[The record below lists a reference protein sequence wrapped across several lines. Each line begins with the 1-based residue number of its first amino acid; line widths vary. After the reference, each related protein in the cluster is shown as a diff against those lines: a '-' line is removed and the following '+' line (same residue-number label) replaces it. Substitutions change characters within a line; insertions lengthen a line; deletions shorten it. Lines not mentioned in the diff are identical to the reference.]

1 MAKLRS
7 SIERRRRKQERAG
20 LGPIWLDWFRSRRPV
35 EVLVFVLVFVLT
47 VVPSVFLLI
56 GAFWC
61 GSGSPEW
68 YCPNF

>member
-1 MAKLRS
+1 M
-7 SIERRRRKQERAG
+7 
-20 LGPIWLDWFRSRRPV
+20 
-35 EVLVFVLVFVLT
+35 LVFVLVFVLT